1 MRDIPIT
8 MPHHAINC
16 IVGIILT
23 QTKPFTIDEIVE
35 LAEEKLKDTPFA
47 KDGERRSEIDVKE
60 FVEETVETLFVHDY
74 IRAFT
79 ENGDIG
85 GDFKGRYKLTMSF
98 PSITRF

>member
-1 MRDIPIT
+1 MRNIPIT
-8 MPHHAINC
+8 MPHHAMNC
-16 IVGIILT
+16 IVGIILA
-23 QTKPFTIDEIVE
+23 QTKPFTKDEIVE

-60 FVEETVETLFVHDY
+60 FVEGTFETLFGMEY
-74 IRAFT
+74 IRPVV
-79 ENGDIG
+79 EN

>member
-35 LAEEKLKDTPFA
+35 LAEEKLKGTPFA
-47 KDGERRSEIDVKE
+47 KDGE
-60 FVEETVETLFVHDY
+60 
-74 IRAFT
+74 
-79 ENGDIG
+79 
-85 GDFKGRYKLTMSF
+85 
-98 PSITRF
+98 

>member
-8 MPHHAINC
+8 MSHHALNH

-23 QTKPFTIDEIVE
+23 QTKTFTKDEIVE
-35 LAEEKLKDTPFA
+35 LAEEKLKGTPFS
-47 KDGERRSEIDVKE
+47 KDGEKRSEIDVKE
-60 FVEETVETLFVHDY
+60 FVDDFFEELYVDGY
-74 IRAFT
+74 ITAVT
-79 ENGDIG
+79 EN

>member
-8 MPHHAINC
+8 MPHHAMNS

-23 QTKPFTIDEIVE
+23 QTTTFTKDEIVE
-35 LAEEKLKDTPFA
+35 LAEEKLKGTPFA

-60 FVEETVETLFVHDY
+60 FVEEVVETLYGIDY
-74 IRAFT
+74 IRAVT
-79 ENGDIG
+79 EN